1 MAREERDPWAEWLL
15 ERRFGSAAPDA
26 DTRARFMEG
35 LWSVRDAILDNAGL
49 KADETLLDIGCGDG
63 LIGFSA
69 LDRGA
74 RRVIFSDISRELL
87 ATCRD
92 IAIHR
97 GLENRSQF
105 LEASAT
111 DLSRVARESVDVV
124 TTRSVLIYVEDK
136 ARAFEE
142 AFRVLRPGGRLSI
155 YEPVNAFARTE
166 GWERRFWLYP
176 AGGLADLAEKVSG
189 VHRARQDPRADPMFD
204 FDERDL
210 VRFAEAAG
218 FFPVELELRMEV
230 KAAEPQP
237 WEVFL
242 NSSGNPKIPTFAEA
256 MDEALSS
263 AERERVAAHLRPLVE
278 EGRGVWRMAHAYLWA
293 TKAGP
298 SP

>member
-35 LWSVRDAILDNAGL
+35 LWSVREAILDNAGL

-92 IAIHR
+92 IAVHR
-97 GLENRSQF
+97 GLEDRSQF

-142 AFRVLRPGGRLSI
+142 AFRVLRPGGPWAQVSYVSLA
-155 YEPVNAFARTE
+155 PRTRVSL
-166 GWERRFWLYP
+166 RR
-176 AGGLADLAEKVSG
+176 V
-189 VHRARQDPRADPMFD
+189 
-204 FDERDL
+204 
-210 VRFAEAAG
+210 
-218 FFPVELELRMEV
+218 
-230 KAAEPQP
+230 
-237 WEVFL
+237 
-242 NSSGNPKIPTFAEA
+242 
-256 MDEALSS
+256 
-263 AERERVAAHLRPLVE
+263 
-278 EGRGVWRMAHAYLWA
+278 
-293 TKAGP
+293 
-298 SP
+298 